1 MTAFL
6 VSGVFVW
13 ALDRMSKAFVY
24 KTLRSSC
31 PIHLG
36 IFSIRP
42 TLNQQSHHRL
52 GSRSLLLLWILALGA
67 AMMLIKGIGG
77 GAHSTTLA
85 QIALGAAIGGGAGNL
100 YDRWRLGAIQDIMD
114 LKFTVFNIADV
125 AIIFGVSLTI
135 LRSLVQ

>member
-6 VSGVFVW
+6 VSGIFVW
-13 ALDRMSKAFVY
+13 ALDRMSKNFVY
-24 KTLRSSC
+24 KTLGSSR

-42 TLNQQSHHRL
+42 TFNRQSHHRL

-67 AMMLIKGIGG
+67 AMMLIKGVG
-77 GAHSTTLA
+77 GAYSTTLA

-100 YDRWRLGAIQDIMD
+100 YDRWRFGATQDFMD
-114 LKFTVFNIADV
+114 FKFTVFNIGDV
-125 AIIFGVSLTI
+125 AIIFGVSMTI

>member
-1 MTAFL
+1 MTAYL
-6 VSGVFVW
+6 VSGIFVW
-13 ALDRMSKAFVY
+13 ALDRMSKVFVY
-24 KTLRSSC
+24 KTLGSSC
-31 PIHLG
+31 SIHLG

-42 TLNQQSHHRL
+42 TFTQQSHHRL
-52 GSRSLLLLWILALGA
+52 GPGSLLLLWILALGA

-77 GAHSTTLA
+77 AYNTTLA

-100 YDRWRLGAIQDIMD
+100 YDRWRFGALQDFMD

-125 AIIFGVSLTI
+125 AIIFGVSMTI